1 MLDLIFGSNG
11 ILIALGGALL
21 GAIALFLSG
30 RSSGKAS
37 ERAKQDAERIEA
49 ITEAQRID
57 EAIAGRDPDANRKEL
72 SQWRKK

>member
-21 GAIALFLSG
+21 ALVYALFRG
-30 RSSGKAS
+30 RAWGKAE

-49 ITEAQRID
+49 ITEAQKID
-57 EAIAGRDPDANRKEL
+57 AAIAGRDPDANRKEL
-72 SQWRKK
+72 GKWSRK